1 MGFVSPL
8 EGYIILFLYGASMV
22 FITYFFARWKA
33 WRTIEGFLAAERKV
47 PWWLSGPSIAA
58 SWIWAGALF
67 VSVQMAYE
75 KGLAG
80 IFWFTFPN
88 IIALAV
94 FSLLGLKIRSKFNLG
109 YTLPEYIHRTL
120 QSRRV
125 HKLIL
130 IPFFFGQ
137 LIAVTFNVFA
147 GGLVLSF
154 LTGIPLAIIMPVLI
168 FITLAYTLIS
178 GLEASI
184 VTDFVQLILILLG
197 IIVIVP
203 WAVASGGGISSVKL
217 GLKGTSGTLNIFDP
231 AIMFS
236 FGLVSSIGLI
246 SQTITDQQYWQRVFA
261 SKKED
266 IGKAFLFGALLFA
279 LVPIGLSLLGFLA
292 ANPELGIR
300 LVPGT
305 DPALIGILTVN
316 QLTGVS
322 VAVIYTVIMLSGLTS
337 TIDSAMS
344 ATSSLWVTDAMR
356 YFQKKKET
364 TGERA
369 AVDNDN
375 RSVIRQSRF
384 AMFGISLAGLLL
396 AYISYFFA
404 GFGLKQLFLISISVA
419 ASTSMPV
426 VLSLYRPRIN
436 ERGVFWGILTALTIG
451 MPLFIYANYINKE
464 LLVALASLFMISI
477 STIFCLLIPGKH
489 QKA

>member
-1 MGFVSPL
+1 ML
-8 EGYIILFLYGASMV
+8 L
-22 FITYFFARWKA
+22 ITYFFARWKA
-33 WRTIEGFLAAERKV
+33 WRTVEGFLAAERRV

-67 VSVQMAYE
+67 VSIQMAYE

-88 IIALAV
+88 IIALAI
-94 FSLLGLKIRSKFNLG
+94 FAFLGLKIRSKFNLG
-109 YTLPEYIHRTL
+109 YTLPEYIRQTF

-125 HKLIL
+125 HKLVL

-147 GGLVLSF
+147 GGLIISF
-154 LTGIPLAIIMPVLI
+154 LTGIPLTVVMPALI
-168 FITLAYTLIS
+168 FITLSYTLIS

-184 VTDFVQLILILLG
+184 VTDFVQLILIASG

-203 WAVASGGGISSVKL
+203 WAVSSGGGISAL
-217 GLKGTSGTLNIFDP
+217 RAGLKGTSGTLNLFDP
-231 AIMFS
+231 AIMLS

-266 IGKAFLFGALLFA
+266 IGKAFLFGAFLFG

-292 ANPELGIR
+292 ANPALGI
-300 LVPGT
+300 LLPAGT

-322 VAVIYTVIMLSGLTS
+322 VAVIYTIIMLSGLTS

-344 ATSSLWVTDAMR
+344 ATSSLWVTDGMR
-356 YFQKKKET
+356 YFQRQKE
-364 TGERA
+364 GIDKHLSAGNADR
-369 AVDNDN
+369 N
-375 RSVIRQSRF
+375 VIRQSRF
-384 AMFGISLAGLLL
+384 AMLGISLAGLLL

-404 GFGLKQLFLISISVA
+404 GFGIKQLFLISISVA
-419 ASTSMPV
+419 ASTSMPM
-426 VLSLYRPRIN
+426 VLSLYRRRIS
-436 ERGVFWGILTALTIG
+436 ERGVFWGILTALVIG
-451 MPLFIYANYINKE
+451 MPLFIYANYLNRE
-464 LLVALASLFMISI
+464 ALVAFASLFMITA
-477 STIFCLLIPGKH
+477 STFFCLVMPEGPARVKLSP
-489 QKA
+489 